1 MIADAIKK
9 PPCGGMMG
17 NVVFKAE
24 SDMCR
29 LGAIYTETSE
39 GERMAGDKSK
49 FLYCAD
55 VMELLQCKATKART
69 VIRTLNDE
77 LKKRG
82 YLTTRGKVSR
92 KFFMEKYYG

>member
-1 MIADAIKK
+1 MYK
-9 PPCGGMMG
+9 
-17 NVVFKAE
+17 
-24 SDMCR
+24 S
-29 LGAIYTETSE
+29 GAIYTETSE

-55 VMELLQCKATKART
+55 VMELLQCKQTKARS
-69 VIRTLNDE
+69 VMRTLNDE

-82 YLTTRGKVSR
+82 FLTTRGKVSR

>member
-1 MIADAIKK
+1 
-9 PPCGGMMG
+9 MG

-24 SDMCR
+24 LDMCR

-92 KFFMEKYYG
+92 KFFMERYYG